1 MIKPHYGKAKVN
13 GIEIYHEIYGTG
25 EPLVLIEGL
34 GYSEWMWYK
43 LIPKLSETYKV
54 IVFDNRGVG
63 NTDKPDSEY
72 TIELMADD
80 TAGLLRTLGI
90 TKAHVLGI
98 SLGGFIAQEVAL
110 RHPDLVRSLIL
121 VSTSTG
127 SRNAMH
133 KYSQLWNG
141 YLKMWGFL
149 PGIVEANGK
158 ASMPSGIEP
167 YYGMTKE
174 EKIRYGLMSAF
185 TPEYFNDHPEEID
198 RIVEK
203 RLENPQPTYAWKRQF
218 IAGINFDSSAKV
230 HEIEAPTL
238 VIAGSKD
245 KFVTPENSRELAD
258 RLPDSKFVTMEGTGH
273 LLFIE
278 RSEELNNL
286 VLSFLDEQSKQKAPH
301 SADKSGRSSWLE
313 KIVKLFINMKDD
325 RDRYTSH

>member
-43 LIPKLSETYKV
+43 LVPKLSETHKV

-63 NTDKPDSEY
+63 KTDKPDSEY

-90 TKAHVLGI
+90 KSAHVLGI
-98 SLGGFIAQEVAL
+98 SLGGFIAQELAL
-110 RHPDLVRSLIL
+110 RHPELVRSLVL

-141 YLKMWGFL
+141 YLKLWGFL
-149 PGIVEANGK
+149 PGIIEANGK

-198 RIVEK
+198 RIVEW

-218 IAGINFDSSAKV
+218 IAGINFDSSSKV

-238 VIAGSKD
+238 VVAGSED
-245 KFVTPENSRELAD
+245 KFVSPESSMELAD
-258 RLPDSKFVTMEGTGH
+258 IIPDSKFVTMEGTGH

-286 VLSFLDEQSKQKAPH
+286 VLSFLDEQRKQKTRR
-301 SADKSGRSSWLE
+301 SADKTASSGWLE
-313 KIVKLFINMKDD
+313 KIISLFKDKKDD
-325 RDRYTSH
+325 GDRYTSH

>member
-1 MIKPHYGKAKVN
+1 MIKQHFGNAKVN
-13 GIEIYHEIYGTG
+13 GIDIYYEVHGKG

-43 LIPKLSETYKV
+43 QVPTLSERYKV
-54 IVFDNRGVG
+54 LVFDNRGVG

-90 TKAHVLGI
+90 RRAHILGI

-110 RHPDLVRSLIL
+110 RHPDIVRSLIL
-121 VSTSTG
+121 VSTNTG

-141 YLKMWGFL
+141 YLKLWGFL
-149 PGIVEANGK
+149 PGIIESNGK

-185 TPEYFNDHPEEID
+185 TPEYFNNHPEEID
-198 RIVEK
+198 RIVEW
-203 RLENPQPTYAWKRQF
+203 RMENPQPTYAWKRQF

-230 HEIEAPTL
+230 HDIEAPTL
-238 VIAGSKD
+238 VIAGSGD
-245 KFVTPENSRELAD
+245 KFVTPDSSRELAV
-258 RLPDSKFVTMEGTGH
+258 RIPNSRFVTIDGTGH

-286 VLSFLDEQSKQKAPH
+286 VIGFLGEQSKQKGTHPSPEAGEPN
-301 SADKSGRSSWLE
+301 WLE
-313 KIVKLFINMKDD
+313 KIIKLFKDKKSD
-325 RDRYTSH
+325 RNRYTSH